1 MKIYTVQSG
10 DTVYQIAQ
18 SEGVT
23 PEWLIAVNDLE
34 NPEQLSVGETLVI
47 PHYTETYTVKEGDTL
62 YRIANLFSTT
72 VRRLYQLNPQLQ
84 GSPDIYPGESLVL
97 AYDDQPTETISVN
110 GYAYPFIDEEVLRR
124 TLPYLTYLTVFA
136 YGFDE
141 NGTLIIP
148 DDALLLNAAKEAGV
162 SPILLL
168 STLSADGVFNNALS
182 NRLLNDPALQE
193 TLIRQLKEVVMQ
205 KGYDGVDIDF
215 EYIFPQDAQKYVDFV
230 RRVQEE
236 MAQIGVF
243 TVVSLAPKTSAD
255 QRGLLYE
262 GHSYEGLGSV
272 ADAAAIMAY
281 EWGYTFGPP
290 MAIAPLN
297 KVEDVLDYATTAIN
311 RNKIW
316 LGTPNYAYDFTLPY
330 LQGLSRARSLSNVQ
344 AVQEAFDKNAAIQ
357 YDAEMQAPYYT
368 YYDRE
373 GKEHQVWF
381 EDARSVKA
389 TLDLASEKGIS
400 TISIWNIMRYFPQLF
415 AVLASEYNIATA
427 DRQR

>member
-18 SEGVT
+18 REGIT

-34 NPEQLSVGETLVI
+34 NPEQLSVGESLVI
-47 PHYTETYTVKEGDTL
+47 PHYNEIYTVKEGDTL

-84 GSPDIYPGESLVL
+84 GSPDIFPGESLVL
-97 AYDDQPTETISVN
+97 SYDTQPTETISVN
-110 GYAYPFIDEEVLRR
+110 GYAYPFINEEVLRA

-141 NGTLIIP
+141 NGNLIIP
-148 DDALLLNAAKEAGV
+148 DDSTILNATKEAGV
-162 SPILLL
+162 APILLL
-168 STLSADGVFNNALS
+168 STLSADGIFNNGLS
-182 NRLLNDPALQE
+182 NRLLNDPDLQE
-193 TLIRQLKEVVMQ
+193 TLIRQLKDVVEE

-215 EYIFPQDAQKYVDFV
+215 EYIFPQDTQKYVNFV

-236 MAQIGVF
+236 MSQIGVF
-243 TVVSLAPKTSAD
+243 TVVSLAPKTSAN

-262 GHSYEGLGSV
+262 GHSYEDLGRV

-297 KVEDVLDYATTAIN
+297 KVEEVLNYATSAIN

-330 LQGLSRARSLSNVQ
+330 LQGISLARSLSNVQ
-344 AVQEAFDKNAAIQ
+344 AVQEAFEKNAEIQ
-357 YDAEMQAPYYT
+357 YDTEMQAPFYT
-368 YYDRE
+368 YFDKE
-373 GKEHQVWF
+373 KKEHQVWF

-389 TLDLASEKGIS
+389 TLELVNEKGLDA
-400 TISIWNIMRYFPQLF
+400 ISIWNIMRYFPQLY
-415 AVLASEYNIATA
+415 AILASEYNIATI
-427 DRQR
+427 DRS